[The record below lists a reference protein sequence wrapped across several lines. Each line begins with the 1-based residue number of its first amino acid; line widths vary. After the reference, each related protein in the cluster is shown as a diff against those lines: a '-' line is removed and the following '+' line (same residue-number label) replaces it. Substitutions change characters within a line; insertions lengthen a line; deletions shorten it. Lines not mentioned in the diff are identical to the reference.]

1 MRKNI
6 KPVLD
11 QIKKEVI
18 IETNRIRTNP
28 KAYIPILER
37 YLENFDDNVLT
48 RPDRNECIETQEGPK
63 AFKEAIEFLKI
74 QKPINEI
81 EFDEEASKVA
91 DEYAKILSN
100 SGEDEQGQDESH
112 IEARVEKYLDY
123 DYAISENIDFGGS
136 TGIEVIVNLLV
147 DDGVKLRTHRDNLF
161 SNKFQY
167 YGVAVASHPEYDF
180 CTVIDYFGDILSYK
194 DKEKDK
200 IFQEKKSKKKAKS
213 SKINFPLTKKGLPNL
228 SNKKSPLYN
237 TILLRQL
244 KILIIFSLL
253 MHSKNWYCCLN
264 NSISFPN
271 FLISISFIASLYS
284 FFDMDKQTVFS
295 TDLTVAFLVV
305 FLIRAISPKEKPSP
319 NSPFLSSFSIQK
331 LNLLFIKLVLLSTL
345 VISILSKL

>member
-48 RPDRNECIETQEGPK
+48 RPDKNECIETQEGPK

-200 IFQEKKSKKKAKS
+200 IFQEKKSKKKQKS

-228 SNKKSPLYN
+228 SNKKSPLYKKN
-237 TILLRQL
+237 NNDDDNNQETSSVKNSEQKTISEYEGYDEINNNENPFYDDPDAPEGCVKRKTKHYKKKFPQKTLITTI
-244 KILIIFSLL
+244 KTYILEDGSEETVTIDEVIF
-253 MHSKNWYCCLN
+253 
-264 NSISFPN
+264 
-271 FLISISFIASLYS
+271 
-284 FFDMDKQTVFS
+284 DD
-295 TDLTVAFLVV
+295 
-305 FLIRAISPKEKPSP
+305 
-319 NSPFLSSFSIQK
+319 
-331 LNLLFIKLVLLSTL
+331 
-345 VISILSKL
+345 